1 MGSGQPDEVESSILS
16 IASLMIQVHSHLS
29 RPPQS
34 QTIGLAMF
42 NDAPDV
48 IFARQQ
54 AFPCTVPMITSDLCD
69 YKATDL
75 HTWAGLKDALRYAP
89 RPIHY
94 LTFRY
99 PVKDSAG
106 HTKVSLN
113 VVSATCRMCSK

>member
-1 MGSGQPDEVESSILS
+1 
-16 IASLMIQVHSHLS
+16 MIGMAVF
-29 RPPQS
+29 
-34 QTIGLAMF
+34 T
-42 NDAPDV
+42 DTPDV

-54 AFPCTVPMITSDLCD
+54 SFPCTVPTASTRVITSDLCD

-75 HTWAGLKDALRYAP
+75 YTWAGLKDALRYAP

-113 VVSATCRMCSK
+113 VVSANCRTCSK